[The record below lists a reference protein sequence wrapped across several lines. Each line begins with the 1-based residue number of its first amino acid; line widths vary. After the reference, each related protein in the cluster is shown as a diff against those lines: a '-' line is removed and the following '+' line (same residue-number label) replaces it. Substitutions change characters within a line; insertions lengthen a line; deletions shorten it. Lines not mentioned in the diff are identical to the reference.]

1 MRLDTY
7 RKVSLILQ
15 KLYQYH
21 SRIIFKTNFK
31 IVPKYQTL
39 ISSKKACEFKYVH
52 AVNKLVKQNTCQ
64 LDDHEGRVHVAG
76 NYDNHECGMKI
87 SEAIPSDAG
96 EWRVEVSIMYIF
108 CHFFLISYFQR
119 YMSNANRDPQ
129 YFRSRNILTRIQ

>member
-1 MRLDTY
+1 MDTY
-7 RKVSLILQ
+7 RKVSFILQ
-15 KLYQYH
+15 TLYHHH
-21 SRIIFKTNFK
+21 SRIKFKTNFK
-31 IVPKYQTL
+31 IVPKHQTL

-108 CHFFLISYFQR
+108 CHFFLISF
-119 YMSNANRDPQ
+119 SNVI
-129 YFRSRNILTRIQ
+129 FLLLITFLNILGQGIY

>member
-7 RKVSLILQ
+7 RKVSFIL
-15 KLYQYH
+15 KTQYYHH
-21 SRIIFKTNFK
+21 SKIIFYIFKTISTKHQN
-31 IVPKYQTL
+31 L
-39 ISSKKACEFKYVH
+39 IFSKKACEFKYVH

-96 EWRVEVSIMYIF
+96 EWRVEVFIIHFLTISFYIF
-108 CHFFLISYFQR
+108 SNLYFCC
-119 YMSNANRDPQ
+119 
-129 YFRSRNILTRIQ
+129 

>member
-1 MRLDTY
+1 MCLDTY

-39 ISSKKACEFKYVH
+39 TSSKKACEFKYVH

-96 EWRVEVSIMYIF
+96 EWRVEVFII
-108 CHFFLISYFQR
+108 HFIKMVRYLKYFQI
-119 YMSNANRDPQ
+119 YISAANRDTL